1 LFFKVFWQGTLVRST
16 EKSVLWNVRAGD
28 VPVVIELDL
37 AGTGLPVPGDPA
49 RPFLVR
55 GRITVA
61 GGAPVAGVTVL
72 AVERGMREE
81 APLGQAETDAQGMY
95 EIAYALGQVAGG
107 GLQVR
112 VFDRQDRE
120 VGASPIVFDPPPVQV
135 VDVEVDRRA
144 APSDYER
151 EVAAVLAHAGQTP
164 LAELTDDDLGFL
176 ESRTGISGDH
186 LRYIRLSAQWSGPEG
201 ADAAV

>member
-95 EIAYALGQVAGG
+95 EIAYALGQRSEERREGRASRFWGEAYHGG
-107 GLQVR
+107 SKR
-112 VFDRQDRE
+112 D
-120 VGASPIVFDPPPVQV
+120 
-135 VDVEVDRRA
+135 
-144 APSDYER
+144 ER
-151 EVAAVLAHAGQTP
+151 H
-164 LAELTDDDLGFL
+164 F
-176 ESRTGISGDH
+176 
-186 LRYIRLSAQWSGPEG
+186 
-201 ADAAV
+201 